1 MNDASTIN
9 NFTNDINNLTNQNNL
24 DDLNNSSIIDY
35 YKLLEINYNSSIEDI
50 KKICDEKIIECTI
63 FPFLNDKNK
72 IKNIKKA
79 LYILTN
85 PEYKIIYDKVL
96 KSKLL
101 SPQPIYNDMNPVYND
116 MNSLVNSNFQN
127 QNNMNPLVNS
137 NFQNQNDMN
146 PLINSNF
153 QNQNNMNPLVN
164 SNFQN
169 QNDMNPLV
177 NSNFQNQNDMNP
189 LVNSNFQNQNDMNP
203 LVNSNFQNQ
212 YNLSKK
218 TLNNSY
224 ITDRIFGLTNNSF
237 NNSLLQGELLRPQN
251 TGLAF
256 DNKPEFEKPLDFET
270 PNELQPYNF
279 YS

>member
-9 NFTNDINNLTNQNNL
+9 NFTNDLNNLTNQNNL

-177 NSNFQNQNDMNP
+177 NSNFQNQ
-189 LVNSNFQNQNDMNP
+189 
-203 LVNSNFQNQ
+203 